1 MMITEKYFKK
11 RGGPMSIYKFGNS
24 LTKIRE
30 NKRLSQ
36 EDLSYLSGISRRSV
50 SRIENGLIK
59 EPSID
64 TLLKLSASLDVDL
77 VDLYIKDI
85 YESHYL
91 YRDLLSSFDILC
103 GFKSK
108 EEIILLEKNL
118 EILESDPNFKGKDY
132 ELALM
137 RLFIKNLKT
146 PILISL
152 QEEFEDLTSTRINK
166 NNLLT
171 KDLSFLEAR
180 LLLNICNKN
189 KAYKEIEREDIL
201 DNLIIKRD
209 NPIIVIMAYNILI
222 NRMYV
227 NGTSKE
233 ALELADKSIQY
244 AIDNHIINSYALLYY
259 LKFLCFYE
267 IGDDRYI
274 NSLNCAN
281 MFSSHLDSCMLSKII
296 DKKSKI
302 VFGD

>member
-1 MMITEKYFKK
+1 
-11 RGGPMSIYKFGNS
+11 MSIYKFANN
-24 LTKIRE
+24 LRKIRE
-30 NKRLSQ
+30 NKKLSQ
-36 EDLSYLSGISRRSV
+36 EDLAHLSGVNRRSV
-50 SRIENGLIK
+50 LRLENGLIK
-59 EPSID
+59 EPTID
-64 TLLKLSASLDVDL
+64 TLLKLSASLEFDL

-85 YESHYL
+85 YEFHYL

-103 GFKSK
+103 GFKPK
-108 EEIILLEKNL
+108 EEILILEKKLN
-118 EILESDPNFKGKDY
+118 ILESDPSFKGKDY

-152 QEEFEDLTSTRINK
+152 KEEFEDLTSTRLNK

-180 LLLNICNKN
+180 LLLNICNRN

-201 DNLIIKRD
+201 NNLILKREP
-209 NPIIVIMAYNILI
+209 PIIVIMAYNILI

-233 ALELADKSIQY
+233 ALELVDKSIQY

-281 MFSSHLDSCMLSKII
+281 MFSSHLDNCMLSKII

>member
-36 EDLSYLSGISRRSV
+36 EELSYLSGLSRRSI

-59 EPSID
+59 ESSID
-64 TLLKLSASLDVDL
+64 TLLKLSASLEVDL

-108 EEIILLEKNL
+108 EEIILLEKKL

-137 RLFIKNLKT
+137 RLFIKSLKNPYLINLAG
-146 PILISL
+146 
-152 QEEFEDLTSTRINK
+152 QFEDLTSTKINI
-166 NNLLT
+166 NNILSG
-171 KDLSFLEAR
+171 DLNFFETR
-180 LLLNICNKN
+180 LLVNVCNENGGFKNI
-189 KAYKEIEREDIL
+189 AKEDLLDI
-201 DNLIIKRD
+201 IISKT
-209 NPIIVIMAYNILI
+209 NNCTLKYLSYNSLI
-222 NRMYV
+222 NSIYV
-227 NGTSKE
+227 NKE
-233 ALELADKSIQY
+233 CKDALSLVDE
-244 AIDNHIINSYALLYY
+244 AINQAKKNRFIEGNSLLYY
-259 LKFLCFYE
+259 LQFLCRYGL
-267 IGDDRYI
+267 GDERFTQ
-274 NSLNCAN
+274 SLDYALL
-281 MFSSHLDSCMLSKII
+281 FSTYTGLDNLKKLIEE
-296 DKKSKI
+296 KSKNLI
-302 VFGD
+302 EK

>member
-11 RGGPMSIYKFGNS
+11 RGGPMSIYKFGND

-36 EDLSYLSGISRRSV
+36 EDLSYLSSISRRSI

-91 YRDLLSSFDILC
+91 YKELLSSFDILC

-108 EEIILLEKNL
+108 EEIRLLEKKL
-118 EILESDPNFKGKDY
+118 EVLEDDPNFKGKDY

-146 PILISL
+146 PILPNL
-152 QEEFEDLTSTRINK
+152 AEEFEDLTSSKINK
-166 NNLLT
+166 SSILIGDVNY
-171 KDLSFLEAR
+171 LEAR
-180 LLLNICNKN
+180 LLINICNDKKKFKN
-189 KAYKEIEREDIL
+189 IDREDL
-201 DNLIIKRD
+201 LNIIINKIED
-209 NPIIVIMAYNILI
+209 YTLHYLSYNSLI
-222 NRMYV
+222 NSIYV
-227 NGTSKE
+227 NKE
-233 ALELADKSIQY
+233 FYGALRIVDKSIED
-244 AIDNHIINSYALLYY
+244 AKKNSFIEGNSLLYY
-259 LKFLCFYE
+259 LQFLCRYGL
-267 IGDDRYI
+267 GDERFTQ
-274 NSLNCAN
+274 SLDYAIL
-281 MFSSHLDSCMLSKII
+281 FSTYTGLDNLKNLIEE
-296 DKKSKI
+296 KSKNVI
-302 VFGD
+302 E

>member
-1 MMITEKYFKK
+1 
-11 RGGPMSIYKFGNS
+11 MSIYKFGNNFI
-24 LTKIRE
+24 KIRE
-30 NKRLSQ
+30 NKKLSQ
-36 EDLSYLSGISRRSV
+36 EDLSYLSGISRRSI

-64 TLLKLSASLDVDL
+64 TLLKLSAALDFDL
-77 VDLYIKDI
+77 VDLYIKDR

-91 YRDLLSSFDILC
+91 YRELISSFDILC
-103 GFKSK
+103 GFKSR
-108 EEIILLEKNL
+108 EEILLLEKKLN
-118 EILESDPNFKGKDY
+118 ILEADPNFKGKDY
-132 ELALM
+132 ELALI

-152 QEEFEDLTSTRINK
+152 KEEFEDLTSTRLNK

-171 KDLSFLEAR
+171 KDLNFLESR

-189 KAYKEIEREDIL
+189 KVYKEIEREDIL
-201 DNLIIKRD
+201 NSLIIKRD
-209 NPIIVIMAYNILI
+209 NPIIAIMSYNILI

-227 NGTSKE
+227 NGRSKE
-233 ALELADKSIQY
+233 ALELVDKSIQY
-244 AIDNHIINSYALLYY
+244 AIENHIINSYALLYY

-281 MFSSHLDSCMLSKII
+281 IFSSHLDNCMLGEII
-296 DKKSKI
+296 NKKSKI

>member
-1 MMITEKYFKK
+1 
-11 RGGPMSIYKFGNS
+11 MSIYKFANN
-24 LTKIRE
+24 LRKIRE
-30 NKRLSQ
+30 NKKLSQ
-36 EDLSYLSGISRRSV
+36 EDLAHLSGVNRRSV
-50 SRIENGLIK
+50 LRLENGLIK
-59 EPSID
+59 EPTID
-64 TLLKLSASLDVDL
+64 TLLKLSASLEVDL

-91 YRDLLSSFDILC
+91 YKDLLSSFDILC
-103 GFKSK
+103 GFKPK
-108 EEIILLEKNL
+108 EEILLLEKKLN
-118 EILESDPNFKGKDY
+118 ILEADPNFKGKDY

-152 QEEFEDLTSTRINK
+152 QEEFEDLTSTRLNK

-189 KAYKEIEREDIL
+189 KSYKEIEREDIL
-201 DNLIIKRD
+201 NNLITKRD
-209 NPIIVIMAYNILI
+209 KPIIVIMAYNILI

-281 MFSSHLDSCMLSKII
+281 MFSSHLDNCMLSKII

>member
-1 MMITEKYFKK
+1 MIIIEKYFKM
-11 RGGPMSIYKFGNS
+11 RGGLMSIYKFGNS

-36 EDLSYLSGISRRSV
+36 EDLSYLSGISRRSI

-91 YRDLLSSFDILC
+91 YKELLSSFDILC

-108 EEIILLEKNL
+108 EEIILLEKKL

-132 ELALM
+132 ELALI

-152 QEEFEDLTSTRINK
+152 KEEFEDLTSTRINK

-189 KAYKEIEREDIL
+189 KSYKEIEREDIL
-201 DNLIIKRD
+201 NNLITKRD
-209 NPIIVIMAYNILI
+209 KPIIVIMAYNILI

-233 ALELADKSIQY
+233 ALELANKSILY

-281 MFSSHLDSCMLSKII
+281 MFSSHLDNCMLAKII

>member
-1 MMITEKYFKK
+1 MILVKAQ
-11 RGGPMSIYKFGNS
+11 GGSMSIYKFGNY

-30 NKRLSQ
+30 NKRISQ
-36 EDLSYLSGISRRSV
+36 EDLAHLSGISRRSI

-64 TLLKLSASLDVDL
+64 TLLKLSAVLEFDL

-85 YESHYL
+85 YQSHYL
-91 YRDLLSSFDILC
+91 YRELISSFDILC

-108 EEIILLEKNL
+108 EEILLLEKKL
-118 EILESDPNFKGKDY
+118 EILERDSGFKNKDY

-152 QEEFEDLTSTRINK
+152 KEEFEDLTSTRLNK

-180 LLLNICNKN
+180 LLLNICNRN

-201 DNLIIKRD
+201 NLS
-209 NPIIVIMAYNILI
+209 LI
-222 NRMYV
+222 
-227 NGTSKE
+227 
-233 ALELADKSIQY
+233 
-244 AIDNHIINSYALLYY
+244 HI
-259 LKFLCFYE
+259 
-267 IGDDRYI
+267 
-274 NSLNCAN
+274 
-281 MFSSHLDSCMLSKII
+281 
-296 DKKSKI
+296 
-302 VFGD
+302 

>member
-1 MMITEKYFKK
+1 
-11 RGGPMSIYKFGNS
+11 MSIYKFGND

-36 EDLSYLSGISRRSV
+36 EDLAFLSGISRRSI

-59 EPSID
+59 EPSMD
-64 TLLKLSASLDVDL
+64 TLLKLSDALDFDL

-91 YRDLLSSFDILC
+91 YKDLLSSFDILC

-108 EEIILLEKNL
+108 DEILLLEKKL
-118 EILESDPNFKGKDY
+118 EILEKDSGFKNKDY

-152 QEEFEDLTSTRINK
+152 KEEFEDLTSTRLNK

-189 KAYKEIEREDIL
+189 KDYKEIEREDIL
-201 DNLIIKRD
+201 NNLIIKKD
-209 NPIIVIMAYNILI
+209 NPIIVIMSYNVLI

-227 NGTSKE
+227 NGASQE

-274 NSLNCAN
+274 NSLNYAN
-281 MFSSHLDSCMLSKII
+281 MFSSHLDNCILGDII
-296 DKKSKI
+296 VKKSKI

>member
-1 MMITEKYFKK
+1 
-11 RGGPMSIYKFGNS
+11 MSIYKFGND

-30 NKRLSQ
+30 NKKLSQ
-36 EDLSYLSGISRRSV
+36 EDLSYFSGISRRSI

-108 EEIILLEKNL
+108 EEIRLLEKKL
-118 EILESDPNFKGKDY
+118 EVLEDDPNFKGKDY

-152 QEEFEDLTSTRINK
+152 QEEFEDLTSTRLNK

-189 KAYKEIEREDIL
+189 KSYKEIEREDIL
-201 DNLIIKRD
+201 NNLITKRD
-209 NPIIVIMAYNILI
+209 KPIIVIMAYNILI

-281 MFSSHLDSCMLSKII
+281 MFSSHLDNCMLSKII

>member
-1 MMITEKYFKK
+1 
-11 RGGPMSIYKFGNS
+11 MSIYKFANH

-30 NKRLSQ
+30 NQKLSQ
-36 EDLSYLSGISRRSV
+36 EDLAHLSGVNRRSV
-50 SRIENGLIK
+50 LRLENGLIK
-59 EPSID
+59 EPTID
-64 TLLKLSASLDVDL
+64 TLLKLSASLEFDL

-85 YESHYL
+85 YEFHYL

-103 GFKSK
+103 GFKPK
-108 EEIILLEKNL
+108 EEILILEKKLN
-118 EILESDPNFKGKDY
+118 ILESDPSFKGKDY

-152 QEEFEDLTSTRINK
+152 KEEFEDLTSTRLNK

-180 LLLNICNKN
+180 LLLNICNRN

-201 DNLIIKRD
+201 NNLILKREP
-209 NPIIVIMAYNILI
+209 PIIVIMAYNILI

-233 ALELADKSIQY
+233 ALELVDKSIQY

-281 MFSSHLDSCMLSKII
+281 MFSSHLDNCMLSKII

>member
-11 RGGPMSIYKFGNS
+11 RGGLMSIYKFGND

-36 EDLSYLSGISRRSV
+36 EELAFLSGISRRSI

-91 YRDLLSSFDILC
+91 YKELLSSFDILC

-108 EEIILLEKNL
+108 EEIRLLEKKL
-118 EILESDPNFKGKDY
+118 EVLEDDPNFKGKDY

-146 PILISL
+146 PILPNL
-152 QEEFEDLTSTRINK
+152 AEEFEDLTSSKINK
-166 NNLLT
+166 NSILIGDVNY
-171 KDLSFLEAR
+171 LEAR
-180 LLLNICNKN
+180 LLINICNDKKKFKN
-189 KAYKEIEREDIL
+189 IDREDL
-201 DNLIIKRD
+201 LNIIINKIED
-209 NPIIVIMAYNILI
+209 YTLHYLSYNSLI
-222 NRMYV
+222 NSIYV
-227 NGTSKE
+227 NKE
-233 ALELADKSIQY
+233 FYGALRIVDKSIED
-244 AIDNHIINSYALLYY
+244 AKKNSFIEGNSLLYY
-259 LKFLCFYE
+259 LQFLCRYGL
-267 IGDDRYI
+267 GDERFTQ
-274 NSLNCAN
+274 SLDYAIL
-281 MFSSHLDSCMLSKII
+281 FSTYTGLDNLKNLIEE
-296 DKKSKI
+296 KSKNVI
-302 VFGD
+302 E